1 MPTWLIVVIV
11 VVAVA
16 VLGAVIWLVTQ
27 EMQRKRLQQR
37 FGPEYDRTVEEKD
50 SPRAAQRELAER
62 ERRHKELDIRPLSA
76 SARERYTREWAQVQE
91 KFVDHPSSAVSEA
104 DRLLVTLM
112 SERGYPTEGYEQQL
126 SDLSVRHAKT
136 LEHYRAAHATQHERS
151 GASTEELRDAMVH
164 YRTVFEDLLTDGS
177 DGTDGTDSAD
187 DVRRDEDHHDRRNGH
202 DHANGH
208 DHSERVEDDSTEH
221 DRTKN
226 DRVEND
232 RTEHDRGDKVRDRDG
247 VLPEREAAAQ
257 PRTEWN
263 GGR

>member
-37 FGPEYDRTVEEKD
+37 FGPEYDRTVEESD
-50 SPRAAQRELAER
+50 NPRAAQRELAER

-91 KFVDHPSSAVSEA
+91 KFVDEPSTAVSEA
-104 DRLLVTLM
+104 DRLLVGLM
-112 SERGYPTEGYEQQL
+112 GERGYPTEGYEQQVA
-126 SDLSVRHAKT
+126 DLSVRHAKT
-136 LEHYRAAHATQHERS
+136 LEHYRAAHTTQQKRD
-151 GASTEELRDAMVH
+151 GASTEDLRDAMVR
-164 YRTVFEDLLTDGS
+164 YRTVFEDLLTDG
-177 DGTDGTDSAD
+177 AD
-187 DVRRDEDHHDRRNGH
+187 EDDRHHDHHDRRNGQ
-202 DHANGH
+202 DHNGH
-208 DHSERVEDDSTEH
+208 D
-221 DRTKN
+221 
-226 DRVEND
+226 
-232 RTEHDRGDKVRDRDG
+232 RDRADR
-247 VLPEREAAAQ
+247 REAETRDEDRHETHETGQHERQASAQ

>member
-76 SARERYTREWAQVQE
+76 SARERYAREWAQVQE
-91 KFVDHPSSAVSEA
+91 KFVDHPADAVSEA
-104 DRLLVTLM
+104 DRILVSLM
-112 SERGYPTEGYEQQL
+112 AERGYPTEGYEQQL

-136 LEHYRAAHATQHERS
+136 LEHYRAAHATQHERT
-151 GASTEELRDAMVH
+151 GASTEDLRDAMVH
-164 YRTVFEDLLTDGS
+164 YRTVFEDLLTDG
-177 DGTDGTDSAD
+177 AD
-187 DVRRDEDHHDRRNGH
+187 DDERTGHDRDTDRDHGDQRDHEQHDRRNGS
-202 DHANGH
+202 DVNGH
-208 DHSERVEDDSTEH
+208 DHGEHERH
-221 DRTKN
+221 
-226 DRVEND
+226 
-232 RTEHDRGDKVRDRDG
+232 RDG
-247 VLPEREAAAQ
+247 TQPEREASAQ

>member
-76 SARERYTREWAQVQE
+76 SARERYTREWAQAQE
-91 KFVDHPSSAVSEA
+91 NFVDHPAAAVAEA
-104 DRLLVTLM
+104 DRVLVSLM
-112 SERGYPTEGYEQQL
+112 SDRGYPTEGYEQQL
-126 SDLSVRHAKT
+126 ADLSVRHAKT

-151 GASTEELRDAMVH
+151 GASTEDLRDAMVH

-177 DGTDGTDSAD
+177 DGSDNADAAAD
-187 DVRRDEDHHDRRNGH
+187 DHHERRNGH
-202 DHANGH
+202 DHNGH
-208 DHSERVEDDSTEH
+208 DHSEREH
-221 DRTKN
+221 DRTAQDGTAVAA
-226 DRVEND
+226 DRTAGAPD
-232 RTEHDRGDKVRDRDG
+232 RTEHDPSEKVRDRDG
-247 VLPEREAAAQ
+247 VQPEREASAQ